1 MSAVNTI
8 VEQFNVL
15 EDLRSYLVLVFGNYG
30 GERSFLS
37 ELKKLSAAALS

>member
-15 EDLRSYLVLVFGNYG
+15 EDLPRLVFGNYG
-30 GERSFLS
+30 GERSRSLS
-37 ELKKLSAAALS
+37 ELKKLSATALS

>member
-15 EDLRSYLVLVFGNYG
+15 EDLRSGLVSCLEITAVNDLVFLAN
-30 GERSFLS
+30 
-37 ELKKLSAAALS
+37 